1 MKGTLFQSCFHTFYL
16 IMKRCV
22 KGLKLGLLKKKSG
35 LRMYQCENCILHSQR
50 RSFQPLRQDGKILR
64 SEKHQSYIFSQKD
77 TKVCV
82 KTFCIFLNLNRRK
95 SVWNKYDIDF

>member
-35 LRMYQCENCILHSQR
+35 LRMYQGENCILHSQR

-64 SEKHQSYIFSQKD
+64 SEKHQSYIFPEGYESMCENFLHFLESQQKEE
-77 TKVCV
+77 CLEQ
-82 KTFCIFLNLNRRK
+82 I
-95 SVWNKYDIDF
+95 